1 MQELYTRVNQ
11 VTKKKLYKF
20 IKDNDISTLNYNFKT
35 YFESCV
41 EKYDIK
47 ILEHH
52 FSNRQ
57 IEGLTIINKSGIS
70 MSYER
75 KNPIVKQNFTKCHE
89 LGHFMLKHSGRMFTE
104 TSQPSGNIEEREANL
119 FSAVVLMPDIVLLSK
134 IYYRRD
140 SFFTV
145 MNDLEVSSMAL
156 KYRLKDILKCFL
168 YTENFIIEQA
178 IE

>member
-1 MQELYTRVNQ
+1 
-11 VTKKKLYKF
+11 
-20 IKDNDISTLNYNFKT
+20 
-35 YFESCV
+35 
-41 EKYDIK
+41 
-47 ILEHH
+47 
-52 FSNRQ
+52 
-57 IEGLTIINKSGIS
+57 
-70 MSYER
+70 
-75 KNPIVKQNFTKCHE
+75 
-89 LGHFMLKHSGRMFTE
+89 MFTE